1 MPPMSNH
8 NHHHSRKTG
17 GLDLDLQTVRAK
29 LGGQAGPKYW
39 RSLEELAGTEE
50 FTQFLH
56 REFPEQASEWSEGDP
71 SSRRNFLRLMA
82 ASLALAGVGVP
93 GCGYNDPPEKIL
105 PYVRAPENL
114 VQGKSQIYATAL
126 SVGGYGVGVLAES
139 HMGRPTMVEGNPSH
153 PDSLGSLD
161 YLRQASLLTLYDPDR
176 SQVVLH
182 KKEISTFDGFVLAAT
197 STLDAQRREKGS
209 GLRVLTETVTS
220 PSLVRQIREFLKD
233 FPRAVWHQYEPAA
246 PHALKAGLKLAFG
259 RDVSVRYHVEKAD
272 VILALDDDFLSA
284 GGNGSLSAARAF
296 GIRREPLQA
305 DKRPMNRLY
314 AVEATLTVT
323 GGSADQRLP
332 LRSQDIAAFAQGLAK
347 RLGVAKVPEAAA
359 AVVGPHKAF
368 LDALAKDLQANK
380 GKSLVLVGASQPAY
394 VNALAAAM
402 NQALG
407 NVGTTVEYAEPVEA
421 EPINQVVSLAELCGA
436 MHSGKVD
443 TLFVFG
449 GNPAYT
455 TPVASG
461 FVEGLKRVGFKAR
474 LGLYEDE
481 TSALCDWH
489 VPEAHELETWGDIR
503 GTDGTTTIQ
512 QPLIAPLYGGR
523 SVIELIAAV
532 TRHPSRSGY
541 EIVRDTWRAKTTKG
555 EDFETYWKT
564 SVHNGVVANSAVA
577 SLKLEL
583 KDLGPAPAP
592 ASTEGFEVI
601 FRPDPTIWDG
611 RYSNNGWLQELPKPL
626 TKLTWGNA
634 VLMSPTTASRLGI
647 EDGDLVKLTH
657 KDREI
662 EGPAMQLPGHAEKS
676 LTITFGFGRTKTG
689 RVGTDVGFNAYALWP
704 ADAPAA
710 ISGVTLRKTGA
721 SRKLAS
727 TQMHRAVDDYGSER
741 GIIREATLKEFQEHP
756 DFVKRGEHGHEPPA
770 EETLYRDDFTPKNL
784 SEPDYQWAM
793 VVDLNACTGCSACV
807 LACQAENNIPVV
819 GRDQVLR
826 SREMH
831 WMDVDVYF
839 EGKPGNPKVVHQPRL
854 CMHCEKAPCEV
865 VCPVAATVHDHE
877 GLNSMIY
884 NRCVGTRFCSNNC
897 PYKVRHFNFL
907 QYADLKTES
916 LKLLNN
922 PDVTVRARGVME
934 KCTYC
939 VQRINEARYKSEL
952 EGRRIKDGDIVT
964 ACQSSCPTQAI
975 TFGDMTDP
983 NSAVSRKRAETRNY
997 SMLGELN
1004 TRPRTTYLAKLR
1016 NPNPEI
1022 FETEPRD
1029 GV

>member
-1 MPPMSNH
+1 MSNH
-8 NHHHSRKTG
+8 THNHSRKTG
-17 GLDLDLQTVRAK
+17 GRDLNLPAVRAK
-29 LGGQAGPKYW
+29 LDGQGGSRYW

-82 ASLALAGVGVP
+82 ASLALAGVGIS

-114 VQGKSQIYATAL
+114 VQGKSQFYATAL
-126 SVGGYGVGVLAES
+126 SVGGFGVGVLAES

-153 PDSLGSLD
+153 PDSLGALD

-197 STLDAQRREKGS
+197 AALDSQRATKGA

-220 PSLVRQIREFLKD
+220 PSLARQIREFLKD
-233 FPRAVWHQYEPAA
+233 FPQAVWHQYEPAH
-246 PHALKAGLKLAFG
+246 PHAAKAGLKRAFG
-259 RDVSVRYHVEKAD
+259 RDVSVRHHVGKAD
-272 VILALDDDFLSA
+272 VILSLDDDFLSA
-284 GGNGSLSAARAF
+284 AGGSLSAARGF
-296 GIRREPLQA
+296 GIRREPLQE

-323 GGSADQRLP
+323 GASADHRLP
-332 LRSQDIAAFAQGLAK
+332 LRSQDVAAFAQGLAR
-347 RLGVAKVPEAAA
+347 RLGVGGVGEPSA
-359 AVVGPHKAF
+359 AVVEPHKAF

-380 GKSLVLVGASQPAY
+380 GKSLVLAGPSQPPY
-394 VNALAAAM
+394 VHALTAAM

-407 NVGTTVEYAEPVEA
+407 NVGTTVDYAEPVEA
-421 EPINQVVSLAELCGA
+421 EPIDQVASLAELCGA

-443 TLFVFG
+443 VLFVFG
-449 GNPAYT
+449 GNPVYT
-455 TPVASG
+455 APVVSG
-461 FVEGLKRVGFKAR
+461 FAEGLKRVGFKAR

-481 TSALCDWH
+481 TSALCEWH
-489 VPEAHELETWGDIR
+489 VPEAHELETWGDVR
-503 GTDGTTTIQ
+503 STDGTTTIQ

-523 SVIELIAAV
+523 SVIELIAAI

-541 EIVRDTWRAKTTKG
+541 EIVRDTWRDKAPKG
-555 EDFETYWKT
+555 QDFEAFWKT
-564 SVHNGVVANSAVA
+564 SVHEGVVAGSAAPLVKVEPK
-577 SLKLEL
+577 S
-583 KDLGPAPAP
+583 DLGTAPTSNP
-592 ASTEGFEVI
+592 GDGFEVV

-626 TKLTWGNA
+626 TKLTWDNA
-634 VLMSPTTASRLGI
+634 VLLSPTTATRLGV
-647 EDGDLVKLTH
+647 EDGDIVRLTF
-657 KDREI
+657 KEREV
-662 EGPAMQLPGHAEKS
+662 EGPVMQLPGHAEKS
-676 LTITFGFGRTKTG
+676 LTITFGYGRTKTG
-689 RVGTDVGFNAYALWP
+689 RVGTGAGFNAYALWP
-704 ADAPAA
+704 ADAPGSVA
-710 ISGVTLRKTGA
+710 GVVVRKMGG
-721 SRKLAS
+721 SQRLAS
-727 TQMHRAVDDYGSER
+727 TQMHRAVDDFGSER
-741 GIIREATLKEFQEHP
+741 GIIREATLAEFHEHP
-756 DFVKRGEHGHEPPA
+756 DFVKHGEHGHEPAPD
-770 EETLYRDDFTPKNL
+770 ETLYRDDFTPRNL

-793 VVDLNACTGCSACV
+793 VVDLNACTGCSSCV

-831 WMDVDVYF
+831 WLDVDVYF

-854 CMHCEKAPCEV
+854 CMHCEKAPCEM
-865 VCPVAATVHDHE
+865 VCPVAATAHDHE
-877 GLNSMIY
+877 GLNVMVY

-939 VQRINEARYKSEL
+939 VQRINGARYRAEL
-952 EGRRIKDGDIVT
+952 EGRRIKDGDVVT
-964 ACQSSCPTQAI
+964 ACQSACPTRAI

-983 NSAVSRKRAETRNY
+983 ESAVSRKRAETRNY
-997 SMLGELN
+997 AMLGELN

-1022 FETEPRD
+1022 LETEPRD